1 MKSDYKEYDL
11 HDMRIFADADFATDV
26 CSIDLSALCQMRND
40 ALFSVLPKDRA
51 DEQTNLLRRLNAQVR
66 TKRLYNTE
74 LCDYRYGYRK
84 YREKMVVHNVIFSKS
99 YILIL
104 VYDPSRN
111 CVATLYDRNSPVGL
125 LFLDKLQC
133 FASNEVDDDT
143 IVNNIKVEWLKLSNE
158 EILTITAIVLPLL

>member
-11 HDMRIFADADFATDV
+11 HDFRIFVDADFATDV
-26 CSIDLSALCQMRND
+26 CLIDLSVLSQMRND
-40 ALFSVLPKDRA
+40 ALLSALPDDRT

-74 LCDYRYGYRK
+74 LCDYRGGYRK
-84 YREKMVVHNVIFSKS
+84 YREKMFIHNVIFSKS

-104 VYDPSRN
+104 AYDPSRN
-111 CVATLYDRNSPVGL
+111 CVATLYDKHSPIGL

-133 FASNEVDDDT
+133 FASNEVDDGA
-143 IVNNIKVEWLKLSNE
+143 IINSIKVEEFKSPNE
-158 EILTITAIVLPLL
+158 EILTIESIVLPWL